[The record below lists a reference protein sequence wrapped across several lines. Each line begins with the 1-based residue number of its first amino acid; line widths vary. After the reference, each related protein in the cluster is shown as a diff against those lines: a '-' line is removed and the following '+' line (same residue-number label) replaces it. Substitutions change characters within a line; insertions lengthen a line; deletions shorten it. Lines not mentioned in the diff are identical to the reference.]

1 MGLAENRAAVERF
14 RAACEAEPLV
24 AAAFLGGS
32 LAAGTADDVA
42 DLDVY
47 AVTRKEDYEAFFE
60 RRSRFVRSWG
70 DPVFLDA
77 TRNFEGFG
85 FDMVHFVLADGVWG
99 ELALGH
105 PGNLLALHGGPHEL
119 LVDKAGLLEGVEFPL
134 YEPSGEEV
142 AREAERAVGW
152 FWLDVLG
159 FAKELARGRLWT
171 AQLYLG
177 QMRRR
182 CATLLGDER
191 EPLLETFCRSDPAEL
206 RTAADRLVALHR
218 DAARAAGH
226 HYPERLAEVALRKLA
241 EPAAA

>member
-1 MGLAENRAAVERF
+1 VGAAENRAAVERF
-14 RAACEAEPLV
+14 RSACEAEPRV

-42 DLDVY
+42 DLDLY
-47 AVTRKEDYEAFFE
+47 AVAPEAEYEAFFE
-60 RRSRFVRSWG
+60 RREPFVRSWG
-70 DPVFLDA
+70 DLVFLDA
-77 TRNFEGFG
+77 TRDFEGFG

-105 PGNLLALHGGPHEL
+105 PGNLLALHGGPYEV
-119 LVDKAGLLEGVEFPL
+119 LVDKVGLLDSVEFPL
-134 YEPSGEEV
+134 YEPSAEDR
-142 AREAERAVGW
+142 AREAERAIGW

-191 EPLLETFCRSDPAEL
+191 EPLLRSFCRSDPAEL
-206 RTAADRLVALHR
+206 RAAAETLVTVHR
-218 DAARAAGH
+218 NAAGAAGLD
-226 HYPERLAEVALRKLA
+226 YPERLAEVGLRKLA
-241 EPAAA
+241 R